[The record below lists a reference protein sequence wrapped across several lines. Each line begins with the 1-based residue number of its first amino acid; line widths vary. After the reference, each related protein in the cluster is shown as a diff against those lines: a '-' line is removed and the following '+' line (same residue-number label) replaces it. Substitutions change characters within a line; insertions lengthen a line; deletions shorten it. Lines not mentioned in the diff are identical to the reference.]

1 MSYITGPALKN
12 SKRASISSFIL
23 ILATVRGMPF
33 IRAALPVW
41 DQGAESKGRLETE
54 SPCCLHVI

>member
-12 SKRASISSFIL
+12 SKWASTSSFVL
-23 ILATVRGMPF
+23 ILTTIQGMPF
-33 IRAALPVW
+33 LRAASPAW
-41 DQGAESKGRLETE
+41 DQGAENKGGLETE